1 MSAPVIWVLVPAA
14 VAVIAEV
21 FRSRRLISRLLS
33 TLVCA
38 LLAVLAGILPVGDV
52 LQIGP
57 LVLDLPATLEV
68 LGRRFVLSSSDQP
81 LLVLIYSLGA
91 FWFFGAGPARANA
104 RIYSYGLAM
113 IALLVASLAVEPFLY
128 SALLVEMAVLVSI
141 PMLIDAEK
149 KPGQGLLRYL
159 IFQTLGMPFILLAG
173 WVLGSVE
180 FSPAREVL
188 LQQAALLLGLG
199 FAFWLAVFPFYS
211 WMPLLADETSPYLA
225 GFLFS
230 LLPTVVLFLALDF
243 LNGFTWLRASQPLY
257 DVLQLTGVIMV
268 VTGGFAA
275 AFQQDLTR
283 LFGYAVIAESG
294 IALLALSTHSIE
306 GMQVFAA
313 AFLPRLLALGLLAF
327 ALTAFRDNGIPPRL
341 STLGGMMRRMPF
353 ASIALTM
360 ACFSFGGL
368 PLLASFP
375 VRQGLFE
382 ALAAADPL
390 IALWALGG
398 SAGFLFAGLR
408 LLFVLVWSEHPQPEV
423 RENRLQRFFLG
434 GGALTMLAIG
444 WFPAATL
451 VSLLNILRAFPNL
464 N

>member
-1 MSAPVIWVLVPAA
+1 MSAPVIWILIPMA
-14 VAVIAEV
+14 VAVIAELV
-21 FRSRRLISRLLS
+21 RSHDFVSRTLS

-38 LLAVLAGILPVGDV
+38 LLAILAVGLPVGAV

-57 LVLDLPATLEV
+57 LVLNLPATLEV

-91 FWFFGAGPARANA
+91 FWFLGAGPARTSA

-141 PMLIDAEK
+141 PMLIEAEK
-149 KPGQGLLRYL
+149 QPRQGILRYL

-180 FSPAREVL
+180 VSPAREML
-188 LQQAALLLGLG
+188 LQQAVLLLGLG

-211 WMPLLADETSPYLA
+211 WMPLLADEATPYLA

-243 LNGFTWLRASQPLY
+243 LNGFTWLRGSEPLY
-257 DVLQLTGVIMV
+257 NVLQLTGVIMV

-283 LFGYAVIAESG
+283 LFGYAVISESG
-294 IALLALSTHSIE
+294 FALLAMSTHSLE
-306 GMQVFAA
+306 GMQVFAT
-313 AFLPRLLALGLLAF
+313 AFLPRLLTLGLLAF
-327 ALTAFRDNGIPPRL
+327 ALTSFRNQGIPPRL
-341 STLGGMMRRMPF
+341 STLGGMMRQMPF
-353 ASIALTM
+353 ASVALTM

-382 ALAAADPL
+382 ALASTDPL

-398 SAGFLFAGLR
+398 SAGFLFTGFR
-408 LLFVLVWSEHPQPEV
+408 LLFVLVSSEQTQSVAQES
-423 RENRLQRFFLG
+423 RLQRLFLG

-444 WFPAATL
+444 WFPATTL
-451 VSLLNILRAFPNL
+451 VGLLHLLRAFPNL